1 MFHHIYFFNSH
12 KFLHILLKL
21 IQIFADLFT
30 LKKISKRFLVPSFF
44 KLGMYGL
51 HMQSSESLKRIC
63 LECRVIMNQFYLQR
77 IFICTSTYTNP
88 HHGDY
93 RCYNPIPNIR
103 YFPNATS
110 AKPKKPLMLCQVL
123 IIIQEIWYA
132 IFIVFRSF
140 QVALYMVKT
149 YKMST

>member
-1 MFHHIYFFNSH
+1 MFFLILTSFTYFIKFNLDTRRS
-12 KFLHILLKL
+12 FYI
-21 IQIFADLFT
+21 
-30 LKKISKRFLVPSFF
+30 KKNISKRFLVPSFF

-77 IFICTSTYTNP
+77 IFICPSTYTNP

-110 AKPKKPLMLCQVL
+110 AKPKKPLMLCQIL
-123 IIIQEIWYA
+123 IIIQEICYA